1 MRTRTHARRSAAT
14 RDRFSSDLRRLRRL
28 RRWVSPLGG
37 LLPRSAYDRLR
48 RSQRYVSP
56 CGSASLTNRSLAVW
70 CPGAVTTPR
79 VADRRPGHLLSYSQ
93 EESRTFVGLDD
104 ECLESFCK
112 AEGRTSLRSYQP
124 ADSALWPL
132 PGYADEETRVHLRP
146 ATTTAAAGAA
156 GRRRRPLCDLGTG
169 NFTRPPLPFTTR
181 FGYLSTPDTVRK
193 PQRPRLDASYDF
205 GHRSRIP
212 HAWAPCGYQTR
223 TLATLLPTCVYK
235 LHRSRLTCMPCGE
248 FVRDG
253 LVTTLARCPAAHR
266 SLD

>member
-1 MRTRTHARRSAAT
+1 MAKRLPQPAPRGLAR
-14 RDRFSSDLRRLRRL
+14 
-28 RRWVSPLGG
+28 
-37 LLPRSAYDRLR
+37 
-48 RSQRYVSP
+48 
-56 CGSASLTNRSLAVW
+56 
-70 CPGAVTTPR
+70 
-79 VADRRPGHLLSYSQ
+79 AD
-93 EESRTFVGLDD
+93 VGLDD

-112 AEGRTSLRSYQP
+112 AEGRTSLHSYQP

-169 NFTRPPLPFTTR
+169 NFTRPPLPFTTW
-181 FGYLSTPDTVRK
+181 FGYLNARLGSDTSTTNTVRI

-205 GHRSRIP
+205 GHRSRMP
-212 HAWAPCGYQTR
+212 HAWVPCGYQTR

-266 SLD
+266 SLN